1 MQKLLTV
8 QEFHEL
14 ARIAVSTIY
23 HLAAEHKIPHVR
35 IGARLLFNQADIEE
49 WLRLNSVQVTGP
61 SRASKPKKEDNHGN

>member
-49 WLRLNSVQVTGP
+49 WLKLNSVQVTGP
-61 SRASKPKKEDNHGN
+61 THTVKSQKKPRGQS